1 MPRMI
6 QKIIKVGSSAA
17 VTIPKRAL
25 EELNLRIGD
34 PITVATSKKEKRV
47 TIEPIARV
55 DSELVKWADKFI
67 EAYGATLKALAK
79 K

>member
-1 MPRMI
+1 MI

-34 PITVATSKKEKRV
+34 SITVATDKAEKRV

-55 DSELVKWADKFI
+55 DSELVEWADTFI
-67 EAYGATLKALAK
+67 KTYRPALKALAK

>member
-1 MPRMI
+1 MI

-17 VTIPKRAL
+17 VTIPKKAL

-34 PITVATSKKEKRV
+34 SITVATNKAQKRV

-55 DSELVKWADKFI
+55 DAELVDWADGFI
-67 EAYGATLKALAK
+67 KKYRPALEALAK